1 MKKSICLN
9 MIVKNE
15 SASIRRA
22 LSSLKPLL
30 SYWVI
35 VDTGSTDGT
44 QNIIREFL
52 KDIPGELHERPW
64 RDFSTN
70 RNEAITLATDC
81 GDYLLLMDADDVLE
95 LPVDFALPSLTKDCY
110 FCWRSS
116 AGIDSRRPF
125 LIKNSLKWQYEGIIH
140 EALLLP
146 EERSYDTIE
155 DIHIIRNAL
164 NDGARAR
171 DPENFT
177 KDAKL
182 LEELLQKEPQNS
194 RYRLYLAQ
202 SYQAAGLFQQA
213 IDNYET
219 RAKQAGNPEEVYWAL
234 YQIGVCQ
241 EKLGLDPQESYIR
254 AYKYRG
260 SRIEALYS
268 LAKFHRGTGNPEAGF
283 QAAELAL
290 KAPLTE
296 DTQFIATWMYSYG
309 LLLEYASCAL
319 ATGRLEQARR
329 AATLALEYPALPFP
343 IRMSF
348 DKILRDIANT

>member
-15 SASIRRA
+15 SLSIQRA
-22 LSSLKPLL
+22 LSSLQSLL

-70 RNEAITLATDC
+70 RNEAIALAAGK

-95 LPVDFALPSLTKDCY
+95 QGALPALHKDCY

-125 LIKNSLKWQYEGIIH
+125 LIKNSLEWQYEGIIH

-146 EERSYDTIE
+146 EGRSYDTLE
-155 DIHIIRNAL
+155 GMHIIRNAM
-164 NDGARAR
+164 NDGARER
-171 DPENFT
+171 DPENFI

-182 LEELLQKEPQNS
+182 LEELLQKEPHNS

-213 IDNYET
+213 IEQYRI
-219 RAKQAGNPEEVYWAL
+219 RATQEGDPEEVYWAL

-241 EKLGLDPQESYIR
+241 EQLGCDPCESYIR
-254 AYKYRG
+254 AHNYRRE
-260 SRIEALYS
+260 RIEALYS
-268 LAKFHRGTGNPEAGF
+268 LAKFSRETGNPEAGF

-290 KAPLTE
+290 QTPLTE

-309 LLLEYASCAL
+309 LLLEYATCAII
-319 ATGRLEQARR
+319 TGRHEQAHS
-329 AATLALEYPALPFP
+329 AATHALGIPSLPFP

-348 DKILRDIANT
+348 DKILQALKL